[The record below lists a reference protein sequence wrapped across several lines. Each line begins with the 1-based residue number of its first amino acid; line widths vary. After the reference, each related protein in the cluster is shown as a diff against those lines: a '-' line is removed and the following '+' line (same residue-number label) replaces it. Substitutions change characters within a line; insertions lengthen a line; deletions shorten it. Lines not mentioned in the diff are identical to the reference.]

1 MDLFKSPMPVV
12 LFVAQLSLSFACSQ
26 GPGNA
31 GEDKRPNI
39 IIIITDDQHRDQF
52 NYLPE
57 GQDETGK
64 PLNLT
69 PNLDRLAS
77 EGVILDQCYVS
88 TSVCTPSRYSV
99 LSGTYASRARN
110 ENFLEDA
117 RRYQQTNVHWNV
129 DLIPGT
135 YNIARVLSEQ
145 GYFTGG
151 VGKNH
156 VIAGK
161 TPYRIPREADPSD
174 PGVKSK
180 LIANQAAQVEA
191 YKAIGFDFAASI
203 YKGNLPNSYPLA
215 LEDHNM
221 DWIVKGALD
230 FIDLASSREEAFF
243 LYFATTLEHGP
254 DKPGTKYL
262 GNPLAT
268 PVGFLDEP
276 LGVMP
281 ERDQITQRIEAA
293 GLPVEKTDV
302 LWLDDGIGALLK
314 KLEERGELSNT
325 VIFFMNDHAVEH
337 GKGSLYQGGIHTTG
351 FVWGPDYLE
360 SGTHVEQMVSNIDF
374 VPTVFELCGIETPVD
389 YHLDGKSFYA
399 LLKGSDQPI
408 HKSLFFEI
416 GATRA
421 VVMDGWKYMAFRTPE
436 EKLPGL
442 EIDGKRASHINDR
455 PDGRGSEQPAI
466 RYYPNYFD
474 ANQIYHIEDDPTER
488 NNLYEKMRGSLKVE
502 ELQAELKSYL
512 EELPGG
518 FAEFTQ

>member
-1 MDLFKSPMPVV
+1 MMRITLIALFALILSGCKMDGQKV
-12 LFVAQLSLSFACSQ
+12 
-26 GPGNA
+26 
-31 GEDKRPNI
+31 RPNVI
-39 IIIITDDQHRDQF
+39 FIITDDQHRDQF

-57 GQDETGK
+57 GRSEAGEL
-64 PLNLT
+64 LNLT
-69 PNLDRLAS
+69 PSIDRLAG
-77 EGVILDQCYVS
+77 EGVILDQCYVT
-88 TSVCTPSRYSV
+88 TSVCTPSRYSL
-99 LSGTYASRARN
+99 LSGTFASRARN
-110 ENFLEDA
+110 ENFLQDVS
-117 RRYQQTNVHWNV
+117 RYDQANVHWNV
-129 DLIPGT
+129 DLLPET
-135 YNIARVLSEQ
+135 PNIAQVMSSN

-156 VIAGK
+156 VIAGESRH
-161 TPYRIPREADPSD
+161 RIPRDADPSD
-174 PGVKSK
+174 PEVKRQ
-180 LIANQAAQVEA
+180 LEANQEAQVEA
-191 YKAIGFDFAASI
+191 YKANGFDFAASI

-221 DWIVKGALD
+221 DWIVKGALE
-230 FIDLASSREEAFF
+230 FVEQASSRDEPFF

-254 DKPGTKYL
+254 DKLGTKYM
-262 GNPLAT
+262 GNPLTT
-268 PVGFLDEP
+268 PVGFLEEP
-276 LGVMP
+276 LQVMP

-293 GLPVEKTDV
+293 GLPIEKADV

-314 KLEERGELSNT
+314 KLEETGELSNT

-337 GKGSLYQGGIHTTG
+337 GKGSLYQGGIFTTG

-360 SGTHVEQMVSNIDF
+360 SETHVEQMVANIDF
-374 VPTVFELCGIETPVD
+374 VPTVFEICGIETPDD
-389 YHLDGKSFYA
+389 YHLDGKSFYP

-421 VVMDGWKYMAFRTPE
+421 VVMDGWKYIAFRTPE
-436 EKLPGL
+436 GKLPGL

-474 ANQIYHIEDDPTER
+474 ADQLYHIEEDPLER
-488 NNLYEKMRGSLKVE
+488 NNLYEKMKGTGLVE

-512 EELPGG
+512 EDLPGG
-518 FAEFTQ
+518 FAEFKQKK

>member
-1 MDLFKSPMPVV
+1 MPVV

-174 PGVKSK
+174 PGVKRK
-180 LIANQAAQVEA
+180 LIARSLQKRNT
-191 YKAIGFDFAASI
+191 
-203 YKGNLPNSYPLA
+203 
-215 LEDHNM
+215 
-221 DWIVKGALD
+221 
-230 FIDLASSREEAFF
+230 R
-243 LYFATTLEHGP
+243 
-254 DKPGTKYL
+254 
-262 GNPLAT
+262 
-268 PVGFLDEP
+268 
-276 LGVMP
+276 
-281 ERDQITQRIEAA
+281 QRSKHI
-293 GLPVEKTDV
+293 KQNV
-302 LWLDDGIGALLK
+302 LTRYMQKSVL
-314 KLEERGELSNT
+314 
-325 VIFFMNDHAVEH
+325 
-337 GKGSLYQGGIHTTG
+337 
-351 FVWGPDYLE
+351 
-360 SGTHVEQMVSNIDF
+360 VS
-374 VPTVFELCGIETPVD
+374 CR
-389 YHLDGKSFYA
+389 S
-399 LLKGSDQPI
+399 
-408 HKSLFFEI
+408 
-416 GATRA
+416 
-421 VVMDGWKYMAFRTPE
+421 
-436 EKLPGL
+436 
-442 EIDGKRASHINDR
+442 
-455 PDGRGSEQPAI
+455 
-466 RYYPNYFD
+466 
-474 ANQIYHIEDDPTER
+474 
-488 NNLYEKMRGSLKVE
+488 
-502 ELQAELKSYL
+502 
-512 EELPGG
+512 
-518 FAEFTQ
+518 

>member
-1 MDLFKSPMPVV
+1 MKHYFMKRTAFFAVCVLV
-12 LFVAQLSLSFACSQ
+12 LFGCKMDGQKV
-26 GPGNA
+26 
-31 GEDKRPNI
+31 RPNI
-39 IIIITDDQHRDQF
+39 IFIITDDQHRDQF

-57 GQDETGK
+57 GKSEAGE

-69 PNLDRLAS
+69 PSIDRLAGG
-77 EGVILDQCYVS
+77 GVILDQCYVT
-88 TSVCTPSRYSV
+88 TSVCTPSRYSL

-110 ENFLEDA
+110 ENFLADA
-117 RRYQQTNVHWNV
+117 KRYNQANVHWNV
-129 DLIPGT
+129 DLIPET
-135 YNIARVLSEQ
+135 YNIARVLSSN

-161 TPYRIPREADPSD
+161 SLFRIPRDADPRD
-174 PGVKSK
+174 PEVKRM
-180 LIANQAAQVEA
+180 LEANQEAQVDA
-191 YKAIGFDFAASI
+191 YKANGFDFAASI
-203 YKGNLPNSYPLA
+203 YKGNLPSSYPLA

-230 FIDLASSREEAFF
+230 FVELASAREEPFF

-254 DKPGTKYL
+254 DKLGTKYQ
-262 GNPLAT
+262 GNPLVT

-276 LGVMP
+276 LQVMP
-281 ERDQITQRIEAA
+281 ERNQITQRIEKA
-293 GLPVEKTDV
+293 GLAVEKADV

-314 KLEERGELSNT
+314 KLEENGELKNT

-351 FVWGPDYLE
+351 FVWGPDYLDG
-360 SGTHVEQMVSNIDF
+360 GTHVEQMLANIDF
-374 VPTVFELCGIETPVD
+374 VPTVFEICGIEAPDD
-389 YHLDGKSFYA
+389 YHLDGKSFYS

-421 VVMDGWKYMAFRTPE
+421 VVMDGWKYLAFRTPE
-436 EKLPGL
+436 EKLSGL
-442 EIDGKRASHINDR
+442 EIDGNRASHINDR
-455 PDGRGSEQPAI
+455 PGGRGSEQPAI

-474 ANQIYHIEDDPTER
+474 TDQLYHITDDPTER
-488 NNLYEKMRGSLKVE
+488 NNLYEKMKGTELVE
-502 ELQAELKSYL
+502 ELKAELKTYL
-512 EELPGG
+512 KDMPGG
-518 FAEFTQ
+518 FAEFTQKN